1 MGGDLFCV
9 HSAEVTHTAAG
20 VFAGVA
26 VEHFAPV
33 AAVGNAEAVSQAG
46 HRSEVADDQ
55 HGVLRRIAFSQQG
68 NRAGGDVVAIDPFD
82 ADGIIVEQVH
92 GGLAPVGPGEV
103 L

>member
-9 HSAEVTHTAAG
+9 HSAEVTHAATG

-55 HGVLRRIAFSQQG
+55 HGVLRRLTFSQQG
-68 NRAGGDVVAIDPFD
+68 NRAGGVVVAIDPFD

-92 GGLAPVGPGEV
+92 GGPPTLEPV
-103 L
+103 